1 MRNRETKGVKRYK
14 TEAARV
20 PGKESSAEMGNR
32 AAAHFLSLFRPL
44 PGLALFSFLPN
55 ALQ

>member
-20 PGKESSAEMGNR
+20 PGKGSSAEVGNR